1 LPLPQGGKAWPE
13 DEPEARR
20 PCHRI
25 IFLGYLRLRDREEDK
40 LCTQTIV
47 PFSNLERGLFFNF
60 SDGGEYLKNTKDTK
74 IFKGD
79 KV

>member
-1 LPLPQGGKAWPE
+1 VKVPCCSRSCNRRLGLFLPLPQGGKAWPE

-47 PFSNLERGLFFNF
+47 PFF
-60 SDGGEYLKNTKDTK
+60 S
-74 IFKGD
+74 IFPME
-79 KV
+79 VNI